1 MHGPSGK
8 HTPEPGTDLSQGLRE
23 SNQQQTSRPVP
34 GVETSCRPSTPPRPA
49 SQNILSQLRSIKYQV
64 SGISL
69 PEDFVSDLLTVY
81 IVVHSIFLSEIN
93 YVVFFNYKIWIGQNF
108 FGNVVKYCS
117 SCFSM
122 SVLKWGKSLKLQH
135 PLNLLTP
142 SLVRQKATFLFF
154 TFLLISMPKHEKNLK
169 ALKIQPFFFLQNV
182 PNFIL
187 WLAVTIFWN

>member
-8 HTPEPGTDLSQGLRE
+8 HTPEPDTNLSQGLRE

-81 IVVHSIFLSEIN
+81 IVVHNIFLSEIN

-122 SVLKWGKSLKLQH
+122 SVLK
-135 PLNLLTP
+135 
-142 SLVRQKATFLFF
+142 
-154 TFLLISMPKHEKNLK
+154 
-169 ALKIQPFFFLQNV
+169 
-182 PNFIL
+182 
-187 WLAVTIFWN
+187 